1 MKKRTQKKKKHLGGV
16 FDFPTSSSNPLKPP
30 FVTSSRNTLE
40 GQAPSGETVV
50 WPVKPDFNPDLTE
63 IYENYYIIQ
72 RSEKPL
78 TLTLSSKLKTSIK
91 DKFPKYTEDELKT
104 AVTQVTR
111 QLTTSIKE
119 AEDSEA
125 KEMTLDPEIAAQVQ
139 NYYNDLKTKNPVPQ
153 GASAEDINEFKQNLK
168 SKALKYLV
176 DKHPDVNHPG
186 LRRRYISELKDEKEI
201 DLKTSKFEEL
211 YSIISCNPECLKKEI
226 DKLAM
231 GMEAKAK
238 LDIIDL
244 TEEISKLKDA
254 ESKVTS
260 EAKLLEINESLVYYE
275 KLLEKQKDTTF
286 TPKEIK
292 TFEAAYNSGS
302 IAKIFPH
309 IQSQCGKKTIS
320 NTSRL
325 ESSSTSVSEPTS
337 SDSCVG
343 LMARDKEK
351 DQKLSYSDVSELLKC
366 LIYNIKKEGNAE
378 KIAQLTERKNS
389 LLAILPTKFQEET
402 KQKLKQLIEILNKK
416 PETTPE
422 FIEQRGVQKAFIEV
436 QNNLSNFNLDDI
448 VDKLNKDSEKQIL
461 QEKKLEDER
470 NKLKQIEEMKKQ
482 KIEEK
487 KTFIEDFIKRN
498 PSSGDEY
505 IKSLSGPARNRNL
518 TDFSSKFPLEDRD
531 EFWIKV
537 VGTPFGKWTPPK
549 STASSTTKKPTPP
562 KSFDIKLSSQ
572 PTEDEIELNKRFF
585 NFEVNAEG
593 KFIKDGKVVNF
604 LGDEPTSVGGY
615 RKSKRRNRASM
626 NKSKNKRKIRRS

>member
-16 FDFPTSSSNPLKPP
+16 FDDSLTLNQNFAKPLQPP
-30 FVTSSRNTLE
+30 FLRSSRDTLE
-40 GQAPSGETVV
+40 PSGD
-50 WPVKPDFNPDLTE
+50 WPPKSELNPDLNE
-63 IYENYYIIQ
+63 IYETYYEIQ

-78 TLTLSSKLKTSIK
+78 KFMFPIKLKASIK
-91 DKFPKYTEDELKT
+91 EKFPEYTENELKT
-104 AVTQVTR
+104 AVTQVTK

-125 KEMTLDPEIAAQVQ
+125 KEMTLDPDIAAQVQ
-139 NYYNDLKTKNPVPQ
+139 DYYNDLKTKNPVPQ
-153 GASAEDINEFKQNLK
+153 GAPADEIELLKLNIN

-176 DKHPDVNHPG
+176 DNRPDVNHPG
-186 LRRRYISELKDEKEI
+186 LRRRYTSELKDEKEI
-201 DLKTSKFEEL
+201 DLKESKFEEL

-244 TEEISKLKDA
+244 TEQISK
-254 ESKVTS
+254 S
-260 EAKLLEINESLVYYE
+260 EDDKRKATGEDKLAEINESLVFYE
-275 KLLEKQKDTTF
+275 KSLDKQKHTTF

-292 TFEAAYNSGS
+292 TFDAAYNSGS
-302 IAKIFPH
+302 IATIFPH

-325 ESSSTSVSEPTS
+325 ESSTSVSEPTS
-337 SDSCVG
+337 SNSCVG

-351 DQKLSYSDVSELLKC
+351 DQNLSYNDVSELLKC
-366 LIYNIKKEGNAE
+366 LIYNIKKEEDVE
-378 KIAQLTERKNS
+378 KITQLTERKNS
-389 LLAILPTKFQEET
+389 LLAMLPTKFQEET

-416 PETTPE
+416 TETTPE
-422 FIEQRGVQKAFIEV
+422 FIEQRGAQKALIEV
-436 QNNLSNFNLDDI
+436 QDNLSNFNLDEI

-470 NKLKQIEEMKKQ
+470 NKLKQIEEMKKH

-537 VGTPFGKWTPPK
+537 VGTPFSKWTPPK
-549 STASSTTKKPTPP
+549 SAASSTTKKPTPP
-562 KSFDIKLSSQ
+562 KSYDIKLSSQ
-572 PTEDEIELNKRFF
+572 PSADEIELNKRFF
-585 NFEVNAEG
+585 KFEVNAEG

-604 LGDEPTSVGGY
+604 IGEEPTSVGGY

>member
-1 MKKRTQKKKKHLGGV
+1 
-16 FDFPTSSSNPLKPP
+16 
-30 FVTSSRNTLE
+30 
-40 GQAPSGETVV
+40 
-50 WPVKPDFNPDLTE
+50 
-63 IYENYYIIQ
+63 
-72 RSEKPL
+72 
-78 TLTLSSKLKTSIK
+78 
-91 DKFPKYTEDELKT
+91 
-104 AVTQVTR
+104 
-111 QLTTSIKE
+111 
-119 AEDSEA
+119 
-125 KEMTLDPEIAAQVQ
+125 
-139 NYYNDLKTKNPVPQ
+139 
-153 GASAEDINEFKQNLK
+153 
-168 SKALKYLV
+168 
-176 DKHPDVNHPG
+176 
-186 LRRRYISELKDEKEI
+186 
-201 DLKTSKFEEL
+201 
-211 YSIISCNPECLKKEI
+211 
-226 DKLAM
+226 M

-470 NKLKQIEEMKKQ
+470 NKLKQIEEMKKH